1 MLRFV
6 KRGVDSLAIRFG
18 TSRMEVRLSAARIV
32 LLVSLLTVPAL
43 TQQSGM
49 IAPQLPG
56 RNWAL
61 PPGVRPEPPRGDDA
75 RVMRLQAI
83 HEDAEHL
90 SALSSSLQSDLQQL
104 QKGMLTKDLA
114 ENLKKIEKLSKKL
127 RQEVAQ

>member
-1 MLRFV
+1 M
-6 KRGVDSLAIRFG
+6 
-18 TSRMEVRLSAARIV
+18 SATRIV

-61 PPGVRPEPPRGDDA
+61 PPGVRPEPPRDA
-75 RVMRLQAI
+75 DMKAMRLQEI

-90 SALSSSLQSDLQQL
+90 SALSLSLQSDLQLL